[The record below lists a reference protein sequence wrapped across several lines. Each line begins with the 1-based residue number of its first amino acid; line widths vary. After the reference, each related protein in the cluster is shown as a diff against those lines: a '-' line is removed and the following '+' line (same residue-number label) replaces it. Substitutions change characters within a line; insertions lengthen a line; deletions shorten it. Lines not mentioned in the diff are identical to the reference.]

1 MYEIFSATGLQK
13 NISKFLKLDKIGN
26 KKLLPPLPTLPTKV
40 ILELNNLI
48 SGIKITYI
56 ETIIFLFS

>member
-26 KKLLPPLPTLPTKV
+26 KKFYHLSPHYLRKLF
-40 ILELNNLI
+40 LELNNLI
-48 SGIKITYI
+48 IWNKITH
-56 ETIIFLFS
+56 TLKP